1 MFQIRKILV
10 PTDYSNCAEAAL
22 MHALHLAEA
31 LGAEVHVLHVREG
44 GIAYDHD
51 RIMPDVSAD
60 FAGTYA
66 RCEPRERIGEGSYEY
81 WNEVFVR
88 RVDREKV
95 EATPVIL
102 EYAQEQD
109 VDLIVMGTHGHRSV
123 DRFLNDVEDHW
134 PIGKTAEQV
143 IKLAD
148 RPVFTV
154 GPRSS
159 RMPDLVERVL
169 APVDFSGHARRALTY
184 AKHLAK
190 LYGVPLYALH
200 VIEESEAGGAAPS
213 DAAVLAELRR
223 FYDSAE
229 GPDVEMLSSVRRG
242 TPSRE
247 ILKEAGRD
255 RMDIIVLSSHGRK
268 GLDELRLGKEA
279 EQIIRA
285 APCPVFTDK
294 AFGKSLRR
302 KKSSGKVDR
311 GNPKP
316 ATVAPKLGSATS

>member
-1 MFQIRKILV
+1 MFQIQKILV

-22 MHALHLAEA
+22 MHALHLAEK
-31 LGAEVHVLHVREG
+31 LGAEVHVLHVVEG
-44 GIAYDHD
+44 GAAYDHD
-51 RIMPDVSAD
+51 RIMPEVSAD
-60 FAGTYA
+60 FAGIYA
-66 RCEPRERIGEGSYEY
+66 APQPEGSSGDVSLAY
-81 WNEVFVR
+81 WNEVPIR
-88 RVDREKV
+88 RIRRKSA

-102 EYAQEQD
+102 DYGRDHD

-123 DRFLNDVEDHW
+123 DRFLNDVADHW

-159 RMPDLVERVL
+159 RMPDLIARVL

-190 LYGVPLYALH
+190 LYDVPLHVLH
-200 VIEESEAGGAAPS
+200 VIEASEAHLTDEQALAEMQTFYETAGGA
-213 DAAVLAELRR
+213 
-223 FYDSAE
+223 
-229 GPDVEMLSSVRRG
+229 DVEMLLGVRRG
-242 TPSRE
+242 APSNE
-247 ILKEAGRD
+247 ILGEADRD
-255 RMDIIVLSSHGRK
+255 RLGIIVLSSHGRK

-294 AFGKSLRR
+294 AFGKPLVGR
-302 KKSSGKVDR
+302 KREEEADR
-311 GNPKP
+311 SRPHAAP
-316 ATVAPKLGSATS
+316 VAKKLGSAAP

>member
-22 MHALHLAEA
+22 MHALHLAEK
-31 LGAEVHVLHVREG
+31 LGAEVHVLHVVEG
-44 GIAYDHD
+44 GVAYDHD
-51 RIMPDVSAD
+51 RIMPEVSAD
-60 FAGTYA
+60 FAGIYA
-66 RCEPRERIGEGSYEY
+66 VSQPEGSSGDVSVEY
-81 WNEVFVR
+81 WNEVPVR
-88 RVDREKV
+88 RIRRKSA

-102 EYAQEQD
+102 EYGREHD

-190 LYGVPLYALH
+190 LYGVPLYVLH
-200 VIEESEAGGAAPS
+200 VVEGVGGEAPS
-213 DAAVLAELRR
+213 EEAVLAELQR

-229 GPDVEMLSSVRRG
+229 GPDVEMLSGVRWG

-247 ILKEAGRD
+247 ILKEADRD
-255 RMDIIVLSSHGRK
+255 RMDIIVLSSHGQK
-268 GLDELRLGKEA
+268 GLNELRLGKEA

-302 KKSSGKVDR
+302 KKSSGKLKR
-311 GNPKP
+311 GNPQP
-316 ATVAPKLGSATS
+316 VTVKPKLRSAAP